1 VEEANEIVQRTD
13 GPSDGRWRKASQV
26 RWMTRARERLQV
38 ILEGKPDGRVLKNV
52 ERTQFDP
59 WKLEGLGFGFVHLVC
74 GKDLDRRH
82 DSFAAPQSDIHAV
95 PRRQCEFA
103 RCSVDF
109 GQ

>member
-1 VEEANEIVQRTD
+1 
-13 GPSDGRWRKASQV
+13 
-26 RWMTRARERLQV
+26 MRARRDRAAPWDALRV
-38 ILEGKPDGRVLKNV
+38 SDTNIPKPISSTALEAVFADAARALLKNV